1 MKRAIVPSVKMN
13 GQRFFIG
20 NGHTD
25 RKKKK
30 NMRRKPVQ
38 EYRRKYETERN
49 KKLAVRLSVF
59 KFTEQHA
66 GFCRA
71 VIQRFGRQD
80 DPIDRQSSEKLQRQ
94 KSCAKYS
101 RRLNRT
107 NAGGRASER
116 LLGF

>member
-1 MKRAIVPSVKMN
+1 M
-13 GQRFFIG
+13 
-20 NGHTD
+20 T
-25 RKKKK
+25 
-30 NMRRKPVQ
+30 
-38 EYRRKYETERN
+38 TERN
-49 KKLAVRLSVF
+49 KKLAVRLSGF
-59 KFTEQHA
+59 KFTEQRA

-107 NAGGRASER
+107 NAGGRSI
-116 LLGF
+116 